1 MLGAL
6 EPGGGE
12 CRGGELLTCPAAPP
26 LRKGGRRL
34 FLAATFGEG
43 LCSLYMLCDLCA
55 FLLTDRVDDKAW
67 F

>member
-1 MLGAL
+1 M
-6 EPGGGE
+6 
-12 CRGGELLTCPAAPP
+12 LTCPAAPP